1 MKKLFSLFL
10 AFSLL
15 FLTACNT
22 SPPTET
28 TTSTSPPTETSTS
41 DTTEQ
46 KNPSDSMTDQII
58 HRPIRDL
65 LDLPSR
71 IIFNANLRQE
81 QFTYYYSKVD
91 EKAYVYCF
99 DPLCDHSDH
108 TCLATPSQ
116 EYLFGMMFAQ
126 NRFYRV
132 TGFGQIF
139 SFAFDGSDKK
149 IEYDAKY
156 DLEDMNTNI
165 WSSAELYGQYIYICL
180 RADEQGNPH
189 TLRFNIETKE
199 MEDLTEKTGNY
210 IIPSYFYNNMIYGQG
225 DYYKTGQTYFKADID
240 LKSMEVEDHPVYI
253 DHAVG
258 SMAIGQA
265 FGEELNRFGIP
276 DIIGMDIY
284 DFKTDER
291 RFISN
296 ETIGTNDWAIV
307 SVTEEYIYFYDSK
320 IVEIGTV
327 NGSGGR
333 KVTVQ
338 KYNNGKLYRMN
349 LDGTNIVCVH
359 DNPDYELGRNM
370 IIYDDRVVMQ
380 GQYVAIENG
389 EKKVW
394 GGQLQVAVINEDGT
408 FGEFREVEV
417 IG

>member
-28 TTSTSPPTETSTS
+28 TTS

-180 RADEQGNPH
+180 GEGEQGNPH

-327 NGSGGR
+327 NGPGGR

-349 LDGTNIVCVH
+349 LDGTNIVCVY
-359 DNPDYELGRNM
+359 DNPDYELNRNTV
-370 IIYDDRVVMQ
+370 IYGDRVVMK
-380 GQYVAIENG
+380 GRYVTIENG

-394 GGQLQVAVINEDGT
+394 GGPLQVAVINEDGT
-408 FGEFREVEV
+408 FGEFREVEFV
-417 IG
+417 G